1 MIKSEDDNVHNL
13 ENSVI
18 TASNG
23 GNIYRGIIT
32 SANGGVIY
40 QTPQES
46 SIILSNIQ
54 CKPEYDMKMEYY
66 PSSSTS
72 TPSPRTLGMGSSG
85 NHYIQSSQ
93 CYPSTIKYCSSTTG
107 IVDEKSQITSSYVI
121 SEMETS
127 PSDHDNE
134 TDDSKNLSSSS
145 SKTQT
150 IAPDTTKKGSGSRR
164 LEKPP
169 YSYINMIATA
179 IKESP
184 DGRLTLSEIYTNL
197 QSK

>member
-23 GNIYRGIIT
+23 SNIYRGIIT

-40 QTPQES
+40 SNPQDS
-46 SIILSNIQ
+46 TLILSNIQ
-54 CKPEYDMKMEYY
+54 CKPEYEMKMEYY
-66 PSSSTS
+66 PTSSTS
-72 TPSPRTLGMGSSG
+72 TPSPRSLGAQLS
-85 NHYIQSSQ
+85 NHYVNASA

-121 SEMETS
+121 SEMDTS
-127 PSDHDNE
+127 TSEPANE
-134 TDDSKNLSSSS
+134 TDDSKKLSSST
-145 SKTQT
+145 KTQT
-150 IAPDTTKKGSGSRR
+150 IAPDTTKKSSGRR

-169 YSYINMIATA
+169 FSYINMIATA
-179 IKESP
+179 IKESQE
-184 DGRLTLSEIYTNL
+184 GRLTLSEIYTNL

>member
-1 MIKSEDDNVHNL
+1 MIKSEDNIHNL

-18 TASNG
+18 TANNG

-40 QTPQES
+40 SNPQDS
-46 SIILSNIQ
+46 SLILSSIQ
-54 CKPEYDMKMEYY
+54 CKPEYEMKMEYY
-66 PSSSTS
+66 PTSSTS
-72 TPSPRTLGMGSSG
+72 TPSPRSLSAHMNSHYVNSST
-85 NHYIQSSQ
+85 

-107 IVDEKSQITSSYVI
+107 IMDEKNQITSSYII

-127 PSDHDNE
+127 PSEPTNE
-134 TDDSKNLSSSS
+134 TDDSKKLSSTT
-145 SKTQT
+145 KTQP
-150 IAPDTTKKGSGSRR
+150 IAPDTTKKSSGRR

-169 YSYINMIATA
+169 FSYINMIATA
-179 IKESP
+179 IKESQE
-184 DGRLTLSEIYTNL
+184 GRLTLSEIYTNL

>member
-1 MIKSEDDNVHNL
+1 MIKSEDDNVHSL

-32 SANGGVIY
+32 STNGGVIY
-40 QTPQES
+40 SNPQES
-46 SIILSNIQ
+46 SLILSNIQ
-54 CKPEYDMKMEYY
+54 CKPEFEMKMEYY
-66 PSSSTS
+66 PTSSTS
-72 TPSPRTLGMGSSG
+72 TPSPRSLGAQMS
-85 NHYIQSSQ
+85 NHYVNANA

-107 IVDEKSQITSSYVI
+107 IVDEKNHITSSYVI

-127 PSDHDNE
+127 PSEPSNE
-134 TDDSKNLSSSS
+134 TDDTKKLSST
-145 SKTQT
+145 SKPQT
-150 IAPDTTKKGSGSRR
+150 IAPDTTKKSSGTRR

-169 YSYINMIATA
+169 FSYINMIATA
-179 IKESP
+179 IKESQE
-184 DGRLTLSEIYTNL
+184 GRLTLSEIYTNL